1 MHQFNLFTLNSFNLP
16 FKTNEDCLYLNV
28 FVPLGASATNL
39 KAVMIFMHGGNFQWF
54 GASSI
59 LFDGRFLANQGDV
72 VVVTINYRL
81 GIQNIN

>member
-1 MHQFNLFTLNSFNLP
+1 
-16 FKTNEDCLYLNV
+16 
-28 FVPLGASATNL
+28 
-39 KAVMIFMHGGNFQWF
+39 MHGGNFQWF

-81 GIQNIN
+81 GIQNINEILTQYLFSSDDSLKLNNQIFKKLSFLIKTCVRLI